1 MNFAKATKLDIVMK
15 PYTRYRRIKEQ
26 NRSLLNQVEKLQ
38 KALDSVPE
46 LRCTAGETVWFDH
59 LHCY

>member
-1 MNFAKATKLDIVMK
+1 MK

-26 NRSLLNQVEKLQ
+26 NQSLLNQVEKLQ

-46 LRCTAGETVWFDH
+46 LLAIPASEIRD
-59 LHCY
+59 